1 MRSKRDDRRN
11 AVARMAARLLVE
23 GSARD
28 FQTARRKAAE
38 RLGIRDKAELPD
50 NLDLQ
55 QALQAHQSLFGGDQ
69 HVVRQRVLRALARE
83 AMEFLAAFEPRLTGP
98 VLQGTARANDAIT
111 LHLYTD
117 EPEAVMRC
125 LLDNGIQFDMRQRR
139 LRLGA
144 DRFQEFPG
152 FTLHLDQTG
161 CEPAEFELIVFP
173 YRQLHASP
181 VSAIDGKPMQRADI
195 ARVRDLLGAE

>member
-1 MRSKRDDRRN
+1 
-11 AVARMAARLLVE
+11 MAARLLEE
-23 GSARD
+23 GSAHD

-38 RLGIRDKAELPD
+38 RLGIRDKAEFPD
-50 NLDLQ
+50 NHAIQ
-55 QALQAHQSLFGGDQ
+55 EALQDHQNLFGGDR
-69 HVVRQRVLRALARE
+69 HLARQRALRARAIE
-83 AMEFLAAFEPRLTGP
+83 AMEFLAPFEPRLTGP

-125 LLDNGIQFDMRQRR
+125 LLDNGIQFDSRQKR

-152 FTLHLDQTG
+152 FTLRLE
-161 CEPAEFELIVFP
+161 EPGRESAEFELIVFP
-173 YRQLHASP
+173 YRQIHEPPLS
-181 VSAIDGKPMQRADI
+181 SIDGKPMQRANI
-195 ARVRDLLGAE
+195 ARVRDLLVAE